1 MIALARRRGLGIAL
15 LLWVLIVAGA
25 TLRLGRRTSIIF
37 EALPLLDYIRFG
49 LLDSSE
55 HLAVRFDIRILLVS
69 K

>member
-37 EALPLLDYIRFG
+37 EALPLLDYIRFS

-55 HLAVRFDIRILLVS
+55 HLAVRFDVRILLIS